1 METKG
6 YYAAVGFFVIVF
18 LSIGLII
25 GLWLSVGVSTKSYHY
40 YIIYIKESVAGL
52 SVSAPVKYNGV
63 DVGAVKKM
71 ALNAQNPNQV
81 ESLVAVEENT
91 PITTATRA
99 TLNMQGLTGIA
110 YIALFNDKEVEAK
123 PLSVQPGQ
131 KYPVIK
137 SSPSLLTRM
146 DVAVE
151 HMADSFHSIVES
163 INTVFNQKNGELFQ
177 DTLSNINAIT
187 GNLKENN
194 DRLNRILKN
203 LDISTEKMPAL
214 MNNASQGME
223 QFKQVSLEANS
234 TIQTIN
240 NELLP
245 LFINVFGNIDGL
257 TLRLDDFTQQLSDNP
272 SLLIRGQAPLPLG
285 PGETSSAGMKTRN

>member
-25 GLWLSVGVSTKSYHY
+25 GLWLSVGVSTKSYNY

-63 DVGAVKKM
+63 DVGTVKKM

-81 ESLVAVEENT
+81 EILIAVEENT
-91 PITTATRA
+91 PVTTATRA

-110 YIALFNDKEVEAK
+110 YIALFNDKEVEAT

-131 KYPVIK
+131 KYPVIQ

-163 INTVFNQKNGELFQ
+163 INTVFNQKNGELLQ
-177 DTLSNINAIT
+177 DTLGNINAIT
-187 GNLKENN
+187 RNLKENN
-194 DRLNRILKN
+194 DRFNRVLKN

-234 TIQTIN
+234 AIQTIN

-285 PGETSSAGMKTRN
+285 PGETSSAVVKTRN